1 MHSEAFARF
10 AVSSQ
15 SLDFFSDA
23 CGGQNRKIN
32 IACLW
37 IYIVS
42 SPDFSYKVV
51 DHKFMLPGHSL
62 MTEISGQ
69 SRKKIGKHRLW
80 YVPDV
85 WCTLVEEA
93 RRKNPFEAIRMS
105 HDNFVSLE
113 SVRSQIVYR
122 KVNKGR
128 QGGLV
133 EYSMATNLPR
143 EAI

>member
-1 MHSEAFARF
+1 M
-10 AVSSQ
+10 
-15 SLDFFSDA
+15 
-23 CGGQNRKIN
+23 N

-42 SPDFSYKVV
+42 SPDFNYKDV
-51 DHKFMLPGHSL
+51 DHKFMLSGHSYL
-62 MTEISGQ
+62 PNDRDFGTIEKKN
-69 SRKKIGKHRLW
+69 RKTQVV

-105 HDNFVSLE
+105 HD
-113 SVRSQIVYR
+113 VRSQIVYR
-122 KVNKGR
+122 KVNTKGDKVDW
-128 QGGLV
+128 LSI
-133 EYSMATNLPR
+133 SMATNLPR